1 MATSAAGVAVATA
14 ARVRVGGGHGGAVH
28 VNGRAGQLP
37 VQPARFGMHKRLQV
51 TVRQRAC
58 QRLSCLVVRAQQ
70 QAAVQQDAV
79 AEAGP
84 SAGVS
89 ASSSGDD
96 IPAAVRNL
104 RNAFNSGLTRPL
116 SWREQ
121 QLRQLLRM
129 LEEKRPQFAEA
140 LQKDLGKGE
149 VESSLFELGLARN
162 AVQDLLDN
170 FWKWAAPE
178 KVATPLSFFP
188 GSAEIVQEPLGVC
201 LVIAPWNFP
210 IVLLV
215 EPLAAALAAGN
226 AVVVKPSEVS
236 SYVSAALAE
245 YLPQYVDTN
254 AVALFEGGKEVS
266 QTLLKQRWDHI
277 FFTGGGTVARSV
289 LAAAAEHLTPVTLEL
304 GGKSPVFVDK
314 TVNLEVAAKRI
325 VSGKFGNA
333 GQMCISPDYLLV
345 LEGVAED
352 LLKALKATV
361 VEFYGLDAQKSAD
374 FGRIVSQHHF
384 GRLKGMLDEVQDC
397 VVHGGNTDAA
407 SKFIAPTLLL
417 DLPEDVAYWQDE
429 VFGPLLAIKRVQN
442 VDQAIEFINTGPKP
456 LALYVFST
464 DEAVH
469 DAFVQR
475 TSSGGVCINDTV
487 LHFSI
492 PGLPF
497 GGVGESG
504 MGAYHGK
511 RSFMTFSHSKG
522 VAKRSFALPDP
533 PIRYP
538 PYTGQKLQLLQ
549 LLTGGSLPDWF
560 KLPWQKKQ

>member
-1 MATSAAGVAVATA
+1 MAASVVDVAAAAAVG
-14 ARVRVGGGHGGAVH
+14 ARVDSRGKDGVV
-28 VNGRAGQLP
+28 VNGRAGQLALLP
-37 VQPARFGMHKRLQV
+37 VQPARFGMQVRL
-51 TVRQRAC
+51 RRHARNRMGC
-58 QRLSCLVVRAQQ
+58 AIVRAQQ
-70 QAAVQQDAV
+70 QAAVQQDV
-79 AEAGP
+79 AEAGH

-89 ASSSGDD
+89 ASED
-96 IPAAVRNL
+96 IPTAVRNV
-104 RNAFNSGLTRPL
+104 RRAFDSGFTRPF
-116 SWREQ
+116 SWRKQ

-129 LEEKRPQFAEA
+129 LEEKRPQFSEA

-149 VESSLFELGLARN
+149 VESNVFELGAAGN
-162 AVQDLLDN
+162 AIQDLLEN
-170 FWKWAAPE
+170 FRQWAAPE

-210 IVLLV
+210 ILLLV

-236 SYVSAALAE
+236 SNVSAALAK
-245 YLPQYVDTN
+245 YLPQYVDMN

-277 FFTGGGTVARSV
+277 FLTGGGTVARSV

-333 GQMCISPDYLLV
+333 GQVCIAPDYLLV
-345 LEGVAED
+345 LEDVAED
-352 LLKALKATV
+352 LVKALQATV
-361 VEFYGLDAQKSAD
+361 VEFYGLDAQESAD
-374 FGRIVSQHHF
+374 FSRIISQHHF
-384 GRLKGMLDEVQDC
+384 DRLKGMLDEVQDC
-397 VVHGGNTDAA
+397 VLHGGGTDAA
-407 SKFIAPTLLL
+407 SRFIAPTLLL
-417 DLPEDVAYWQDE
+417 DLPEDVAYWQEE
-429 VFGPLLAIKRVQN
+429 VFGPLLAIKRVKN
-442 VDQAIEFINTGPKP
+442 VNQAIEFINERPKP

-475 TSSGGVCINDTV
+475 TSSGGVCINDTI
-487 LHFSI
+487 LHFGI

-511 RSFMTFSHSKG
+511 RSFTTFSHSKG
-522 VAKRSFALPDP
+522 VAKRSFTLPDP
-533 PIRYP
+533 PFRYP
-538 PYTGQKLQLLQ
+538 PYTGQKLRLLQ
-549 LLTGGSLPDWF
+549 WLTGGSLLTDWF
-560 KLPWQKKQ
+560 KLPWQ